1 MSHCIYLYP
10 YDIPINPSVHYI
22 YVIIYWWL
30 ISHTVYVLLG
40 AKTSQWWPV
49 EDHPRRTR
57 PVEAEISGDFAGFND
72 KKMGLREN
80 VSGKPHISWENLW
93 VPLDFPLNQS
103 IDHDKK
109 LRFI

>member
-1 MSHCIYLYP
+1 
-10 YDIPINPSVHYI
+10 
-22 YVIIYWWL
+22 
-30 ISHTVYVLLG
+30 
-40 AKTSQWWPV
+40 
-49 EDHPRRTR
+49 
-57 PVEAEISGDFAGFND
+57 
-72 KKMGLREN
+72 MGLREN